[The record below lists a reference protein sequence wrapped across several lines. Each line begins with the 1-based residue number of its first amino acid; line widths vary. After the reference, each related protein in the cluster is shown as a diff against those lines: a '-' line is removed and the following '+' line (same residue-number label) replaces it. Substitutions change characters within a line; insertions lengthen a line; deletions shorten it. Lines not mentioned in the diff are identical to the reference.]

1 LFRNSSHTEAICFSS
16 FLTQNLAQSKRIQEY
31 ILKIRDYLISLVAIA
46 FSACSQSPTPT
57 NHLVLVSQAGSSTV
71 AVVDPGTGETIK
83 RISVGGLPHR
93 LLVVGDKVY
102 ALLVGSQAIAE
113 IDIKSLSVTRTML
126 TAPVPAKRG
135 DGSVI
140 QGHIDGDA
148 FSETSCFVCHNT
160 SVDGVKPFIVGER
173 PVGLTL
179 SSDTSKLIV
188 SHLRN
193 SRLTVVNRASGILEQ
208 SVSLTPTGDANE
220 LSDVARVNDKL
231 VVTMRPPQPSTKS
244 GVVRWFNE
252 NTLEMLSESLT
263 GSDPSFILPLPQRN
277 SALVSNFESNTVTEF
292 KSGLELVKREV
303 TPGPLGSKLL
313 ANGQVLTLNYYSN
326 SVSILDLVSNQTSTY
341 KLELNNQEFVNP
353 TNAALSPDGQIAYIV
368 SSGTDAHL
376 LMFDLQLRRVVKAIA
391 IDGLSF
397 DAVVIYR

>member
-1 LFRNSSHTEAICFSS
+1 
-16 FLTQNLAQSKRIQEY
+16 
-31 ILKIRDYLISLVAIA
+31 LKIRDYWLLLVAIA
-46 FSACSQSPTPT
+46 FSACNQAPIPA

-71 AVVDPGTGETIK
+71 VVVDPGTGETIK

-113 IDIKSLSVTRTML
+113 IDTKSLSVTRTML
-126 TAPVPAKRG
+126 TAPVPKNRA
-135 DGSVI
+135 DGSLI
-140 QGHIDGDA
+140 QGHVDRDA
-148 FSETSCFVCHNT
+148 FSKTSCFACHNT
-160 SVDGVKPFIVGER
+160 SADGVKPFVVGER

-179 SSDTSKLIV
+179 SSDLTKLIV

-193 SRLTVVNRASGILEQ
+193 SRLSVVNRASGILEQ
-208 SVSLTPTGDANE
+208 SVSLNPTGNASE
-220 LSDVARVNDKL
+220 LSDVASVGEKL
-231 VVTMRPPQPSTKS
+231 VVTMRPAQPSTKP
-244 GVVRWFNE
+244 GMVRWLNA
-252 NTLEMLSESLT
+252 NTLETLSEFTT
-263 GSDPSFILPLPQRN
+263 GSDPSFILPIPNRD

-292 KSGLELVKREV
+292 KSDTAPVIHEV
-303 TPGPLGSKLL
+303 TPGPLGSRRLSD
-313 ANGQVLTLNYYSN
+313 GRILTLNYYSN

-376 LMFDLQLRRVVKAIA
+376 LMFDLQLQRVVKAIT

-397 DAVVIYR
+397 DVVVIDR